1 MSGNVRE
8 YAACCL
14 GLMARSS
21 RISRV
26 GDLESLETVVVDTI
40 ELLLGTSHSSSSDGG
55 DSGSDQSEQHS
66 ERHDRNKKDKKD
78 KHKDKHKDKKNTRRK
93 NGGKEEAPFTA
104 KNALRIMH
112 AFCVVVWSECS
123 SDAADNT
130 GTTTTT
136 VDWKMSIV
144 QQIIDLAL
152 QYITSSN
159 VVPLQVDGVGL
170 LGVALGAKSQLLVR
184 HARAM
189 DLIGMQHHK
198 NIASLNAK
206 LLLMLNVCYEEEERV
221 RTTANQHV
229 HGSIPGIRATCEKVV
244 VAYIGRLLSLVG
256 EDSGIMAQINAEGH
270 LQRAVL
276 RLLFHPPVVVVK
288 EEKEEEEQKGNN
300 QNKHSSS
307 NYNNYKKN
315 DSSKNSKSSKDGK
328 DGKGKAMHVSFDLKR
343 RRVDASTFQWCSY
356 ILMQLSKRESSAVF
370 ISTTAREAAML
381 LDLLITPTHAPRA
394 TSNCTTGSASSDA
407 AVQQNDFTTWCL
419 AFSMMNRLWSSVEQR
434 QIFTLLQAPAVLV
447 QLLTFSVSR

>member
-1 MSGNVRE
+1 
-8 YAACCL
+8 
-14 GLMARSS
+14 MARSS

-55 DSGSDQSEQHS
+55 DSGSDQSERHS

-78 KHKDKHKDKKNTRRK
+78 KKDRHKDKKNTRRK
-93 NGGKEEAPFTA
+93 NGSKEEAPFTA

-170 LGVALGAKSQLLVR
+170 LGVALGAKSQLLMR

-189 DLIGMQHHK
+189 DLIGMQQHK

-244 VAYIGRLLSLVG
+244 VVYIGRLLSLVG

-300 QNKHSSS
+300 QNKYSSS

-315 DSSKNSKSSKDGK
+315 DNSKDGKDGK

-381 LDLLITPTHAPRA
+381 LDLLITPTHAPCA
-394 TSNCTTGSASSDA
+394 TSNRTTGSAASDA

-447 QLLTFSVSR
+447 QLLTFSVSW